1 MENNVLEEFK
11 NNSIYRLKEGERML
25 HLAFKKIDEEQLWLR
40 AVPQGM
46 SLGNQLLHSC
56 GNMTQYIIASLGN
69 RKDNRQ
75 RTAEFETQGG
85 ATSSELLKKLTTTVA
100 LAVETIETTTE
111 EEYLRMRKVQGFNLT
126 GIGAVLH
133 AVEHF
138 SYHVG
143 QVAFWVK
150 QLTNSDLGFYDQQDL
165 NQLNP

>member
-1 MENNVLEEFK
+1 MENNVLKEFK

-69 RKDNRQ
+69 RKDTRQ

-85 ATSSELLKKLTTTVA
+85 ATSSELLKKLSTTIIYYPILEREIFAT
-100 LAVETIETTTE
+100 
-111 EEYLRMRKVQGFNLT
+111 
-126 GIGAVLH
+126 
-133 AVEHF
+133 
-138 SYHVG
+138 
-143 QVAFWVK
+143 
-150 QLTNSDLGFYDQQDL
+150 
-165 NQLNP
+165 P

>member
-1 MENNVLEEFK
+1 
-11 NNSIYRLKEGERML
+11 
-25 HLAFKKIDEEQLWLR
+25 
-40 AVPQGM
+40 
-46 SLGNQLLHSC
+46 
-56 GNMTQYIIASLGN
+56 
-69 RKDNRQ
+69 
-75 RTAEFETQGG
+75 
-85 ATSSELLKKLTTTVA
+85 KKLTTTVA
-100 LAVETIETTTE
+100 LAVETIETTSE
-111 EEYLRMRKVQGFNLT
+111 EEYLRKRKVQGFNLT